1 MSNLLFGILI
11 GTIATLIGVSVSR
24 NGKVLFTEEELEKY
38 TVNAMNKAAA
48 SVIEDLVTNPDK
60 YEQMQSKYI
69 EIQEKVN
76 SLRT

>member
-24 NGKVLFTEEELEKY
+24 NGKVLFTEEGLEKY

-69 EIQEKVN
+69 EIQEKLN
-76 SLRT
+76 NKK